1 MVGSVKVGQ
10 AFHQAWHHARAGEA
24 SASLWAKRSH
34 PGRL

>member
-24 SASLWAKRSH
+24 SASL
-34 PGRL
+34 